1 MSYTRVH
8 NDDGEDDDGD
18 GDDTTAADDDD
29 TIHSSP
35 CGVARVV
42 RAIVHVYIMCDR
54 SYQHVM
60 AYIVRCARTI
70 GAV

>member
-8 NDDGEDDDGD
+8 NDDSEDEDGD

-29 TIHSSP
+29 TIHSST

-42 RAIVHVYIMCDR
+42 RAIVPRIHHV
-54 SYQHVM
+54 
-60 AYIVRCARTI
+60 
-70 GAV
+70 